1 VKQKTHT
8 AASSLYYKIVM
19 TLACGLGGYAVNCL
33 PVEIFPGIHL
43 IFGSLV
49 TLVAAMR
56 YGPAAGG
63 VAGLMA
69 GLRTWTLWHQPLP
82 VSAVLYALEGVWVGR
97 QMQTPRRG
105 PLTTTLAYWLLIGGW
120 LNLAGQLFI
129 THLPL
134 RLAMIV
140 QARSIINGLLVGM
153 LLELGLLIYE
163 VVRQRS
169 QPQRPARLS
178 LNALVTLVM
187 VATIS
192 LPMLYI
198 STSSIQHVRER
209 LTSDM
214 TTSAMRDV
222 ASIEFECRA
231 LLEHQEHNLKFVA
244 ALFSS
249 PRHRTGDAMAMSKL
263 LAGIHEEFSEFQSL
277 FVTDA
282 SGRAIAAVPLT
293 DSESQSLIGRNLV
306 ESRFTPDLFV
316 TRATVYS
323 GVYQERDLVPGPA
336 LAIAQPLHDASGAL
350 VGFVIGC
357 LTLDRFHAIVTR
369 YQVEGSDVVIADAA
383 GRLISDSSRPP
394 EDYAQVVS
402 LAERQ
407 EFQLASRQ
415 LSGAFDM
422 SDATTN
428 PAPAARLSFDQ
439 AAVVQYTT
447 IPITGWKIWERQSL
461 APLKAR
467 LDGLYFNYLLTLL
480 LALLLGFVFSAW
492 VARLLT
498 RSMVQL
504 QRSALRLNTGNFS
517 TRLPAQQFIT
527 TEYDHLFRSFATMT
541 ERLESSWNRQQEL
554 LREASFAR
562 RELETIFDAMTDA
575 VVITDAEDHIVR
587 ANRAYYRLRRVEP
600 EEAVGH
606 VLTDIAHTNVDWRSC
621 DVCMVRRAGQH
632 AVIFKSAD
640 RNDIG
645 RDLEIRIDPI
655 FNDEGQRAGA
665 VQVLRDLTE
674 KRLAEAEA
682 KRASALLQNLVESAY
697 DAVYATDLGGRFL
710 WANKRAADL
719 FGFTR
724 EALVGESF
732 LQCLHEDDVE
742 RVRAGFERAMRGE
755 AAQYEARCLTPDG
768 QMRVVLVTKSPVYSE
783 NQVVAVLGIMRDV
796 TDERREVEQ
805 LMRDDKLRALGQLA
819 SGVAHN
825 FNNSLTAVLGY
836 TQMVMTKV
844 SDAKIARHLKTIETA
859 ALDAAKMVQRIQ
871 NFARQRQDDTAV
883 SCDANQIVRD
893 ALDLTRSRWRD
904 DAHAE
909 GREYDIVFRPLQETL
924 VKCDESAMREVFVN
938 IIINALDAMP
948 TGGRLTITTAVESN
962 WAVIKFTDTGCGM
975 TEEVRRRI
983 FEPFFS
989 TKGAKGYGMGL
1000 SVSYGIVERH
1010 GGDILVTSEA
1020 TRGSTFTIKLKLSGA
1035 EEDAPDE
1042 LPLEH
1047 LPREAA
1053 ILIVDDEAPIRA
1065 LLGDIL
1071 RARGHR
1077 VLIAEDGL
1085 AGLRAI
1091 ESMPFDMVITD
1102 LSMPGADGWRVA
1114 TEARRRWPETRVVV
1128 ITGYGGY
1135 ADTAVPGGDTSLV
1148 DALIS
1153 KPFNIGE
1160 IDAIISRLLL
1170 DAQDA
1175 G

>member
-1 VKQKTHT
+1 VKRKTNT
-8 AASSLYYKIVM
+8 TVSSLYYRIAVG
-19 TLACGLGGYAVNCL
+19 LAFGLGGYAVNCL
-33 PVEIFPGIHL
+33 PIEIFPGIHL

-63 VAGLMA
+63 VAGLVA
-69 GLRTWTLWHQPLP
+69 GLRTWALWHQPLP

-97 QMQTPRRG
+97 QMQVRRRG

-163 VVRQRS
+163 VVRRRS

-178 LNALVTLVM
+178 LNALLTLVIA
-187 VATIS
+187 ATLS
-192 LPMLYI
+192 LPLLYI
-198 STSSIQHVRER
+198 STDSIQHVRER
-209 LTSDM
+209 LTDEM
-214 TTSAMRDV
+214 AASAMRDV
-222 ASIEFECRA
+222 ASIESECRA
-231 LLEHQEHNLKFVA
+231 FLEHQEHDLKFVG
-244 ALFSS
+244 ALFAS
-249 PRHRTGDAMAMSKL
+249 PRHRTGDARAMSEL

-293 DSESQSLIGRNLV
+293 DSHSQSLIGRNLV
-306 ESRFTPDLFV
+306 EHRFASGLFV
-316 TRATVYS
+316 ANAIVYS
-323 GVYQERDLVPGPA
+323 DVYQERDLAPGPA
-336 LAIAQPLHDASGAL
+336 LAIAQPLRDAGGAL
-350 VGFVIGC
+350 VGFAIGC
-357 LTLDRFHAIVTR
+357 VNLDRFHAVVTR
-369 YQVEGSDVVIADAA
+369 YQVEGNKVLITDAA
-383 GRLISDSSRPP
+383 GRLISDSARQPG
-394 EDYAQVVS
+394 DYAEVES
-402 LAERQ
+402 LAARQ
-407 EFQLASRQ
+407 EFQLASGAA
-415 LSGAFDM
+415 SGVFDI
-422 SDATTN
+422 SDAAMNTTQ
-428 PAPAARLSFDQ
+428 AARLSFDQ
-439 AAVVQYTT
+439 AAIVQFTT
-447 IPITGWKIWERQSL
+447 VPMTGWKIWERQSL
-461 APLKAR
+461 APLKAK

-480 LALLLGFVFSAW
+480 LALLLGLGFSKA
-492 VARLLT
+492 VARWLT
-498 RSMVQL
+498 RPMVQL
-504 QRSALRLNTGNFS
+504 QRSALHMNAGNFAA
-517 TRLPAQQFIT
+517 RLPAQQFIT
-527 TEYDHLFRSFATMT
+527 TEYDHLFRGFATMA

-554 LREASFAR
+554 LCEASLAK
-562 RELETIFDAMTDA
+562 RELEATFDAMTDA
-575 VVITDAEDHIVR
+575 VVITDAEDRIVR
-587 ANRAYYRLRRVEP
+587 TNRAYCRLRNLEP
-600 EEAVGH
+600 EETVGR
-606 VLTDIAHTNVDWRSC
+606 VLTDIAHADGDWRLC
-621 DVCMVRRAGQH
+621 EVCMVRRTGGH
-632 AVIFKSAD
+632 AVIFTTAD
-640 RNDIG
+640 RNDVG
-645 RDLEIRIDPI
+645 RDLEFRIDPI
-655 FNDEGQRAGA
+655 INDAGERVGA

-697 DAVYATDLGGRFL
+697 DAVYATDLEGRFL

-719 FGFTR
+719 FGFTG
-724 EALVGESF
+724 EALVSESF

-742 RVRAGFERAMRGE
+742 RGRAGFERATRGE
-755 AAQYEARCLTPDG
+755 ASQYEARCLTPEG
-768 QMRVVLVTKSPVYSE
+768 QMRVVLVAKSPVYAE

-836 TQMVMTKV
+836 TQMVMTRV
-844 SDAKIARHLKTIETA
+844 SDSKVARHLKTIETA

-871 NFARQRQDDTAV
+871 NFARQRQDDMAMP
-883 SCDANQIVRD
+883 CDVKQMIRD

-904 DAHAE
+904 DAHAA
-909 GREYDIVFRPLQETL
+909 GRQYDIVFRPLEAML
-924 VKCDESAMREVFVN
+924 VKCDQSAMREVFVN

-948 TGGRLTITTAVESN
+948 QGGRLTITTAVDN
-962 WAVIKFTDTGCGM
+962 KWVVIKFTDSGCGM

-1000 SVSYGIVERH
+1000 SVSYGIIERH
-1010 GGDILVTSEA
+1010 GGDILVTSDA
-1020 TRGSTFTIKLKLSGA
+1020 NRGSTFTVKLKLSSA

-1047 LPREAA
+1047 LPGEATV
-1053 ILIVDDEAPIRA
+1053 LIVDDEAPIRA
-1065 LLGDIL
+1065 LLADIL

-1077 VLIAEDGL
+1077 VLVAEDGL

-1091 ESMPFDMVITD
+1091 EGMRFDMVITD

-1114 TEARRRWPETRVVV
+1114 AEARRRWPDAKVVI

-1135 ADTAVPGGDTSLV
+1135 ADMAVPGGDVSLI

-1160 IDAIISRLLL
+1160 IDSTISRLLL